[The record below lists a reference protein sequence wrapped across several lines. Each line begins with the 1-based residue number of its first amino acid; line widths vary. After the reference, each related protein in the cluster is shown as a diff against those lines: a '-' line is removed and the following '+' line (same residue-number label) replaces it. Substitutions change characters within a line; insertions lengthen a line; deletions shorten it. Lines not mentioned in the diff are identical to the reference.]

1 MSTVREVLPAFGTP
15 WIHPWGAVSPDRPSE
30 VAQFVF
36 RLGEVQLFIYDR
48 YDIVEIVTDFTWTAV
63 PEIEKEE
70 ALLF

>member
-1 MSTVREVLPAFGTP
+1 MQLPIKGYSKHYDKWFT
-15 WIHPWGAVSPDRPSE
+15 PDRPSE

-48 YDIVEIVTDFTWTAV
+48 YDIVEIVTDFSWTAV